1 MAGPLISGGRCF
13 SAFILLLLLLLI
25 SQACDGFLLPRSY
38 KHVFSKGEGVYVR
51 VKSLTS
57 IDTQLPFSY
66 YRLPYCKP
74 LMGIT
79 ESTRNLGQILMGDH
93 VLNSP
98 YRLHMNVNESLHL
111 CTTPPLSESDVKL
124 LKQKTRDLY
133 QVNMILDDLPL
144 MRYERRGGF
153 ENRWVGFP
161 VGYTAMETDDDY
173 LINHLKFRV
182 LIHELEEKDHGEAY
196 EIVGVEVVP
205 CSIKYDPGKMSK
217 LQMYDPIPSQSCS
230 LELDKSQVIREKERV
245 SFSYEIEFVKSEVR
259 WESRWDAYLA
269 TEDAQF
275 HWSSIVNSLIV
286 MFLFAGGVLKILKN
300 SVGAY
305 GARRNQEFNE
315 QVHQAKE
322 KLPGWRLVRGDVFRE
337 PGHSKLLCVMVG
349 NGVQITGTAILTV
362 VFAALGFMPP
372 ASQGMLPLGLIVFYL
387 LLGVASGY
395 AGVRLWI
402 TIKGSPE
409 EWKSVSWSIACFF
422 PGFVFVILALLDIIY
437 RENHSTRAS
446 SIYARLQLYV
456 LWFSISVPLNLSGG
470 YLATRAERTPHP
482 VNTNHVPREIT
493 APRYRSWFLVL
504 VCGSI
509 AFSVLFLQLFFILSS
524 IWLGHFYS
532 AFGFLLIVLLLL
544 VVVCAQ
550 VSVVLTHLRLRAEDW
565 KWWWK
570 AFFASGSVGFYV
582 FSYCTNYLIH
592 DLNGLSGSASATLYL
607 GYSLIISIAVM
618 LSTGS
623 VGFLTSFYF
632 VRYLYSSL
640 DIEGDQKS
648 EESVELIAE

>member
-1 MAGPLISGGRCF
+1 
-13 SAFILLLLLLLI
+13 
-25 SQACDGFLLPRSY
+25 
-38 KHVFSKGEGVYVR
+38 
-51 VKSLTS
+51 
-57 IDTQLPFSY
+57 
-66 YRLPYCKP
+66 
-74 LMGIT
+74 MGIVET
-79 ESTRNLGQILMGDH
+79 QNLGQILMGDQ

-98 YRLHMNVNESLHL
+98 YRLRMNVNESLYL
-111 CTTPPLSESDVKL
+111 CTTPPLSEYDVKL
-124 LKQKTRDLY
+124 LKQTTRDLY

-144 MRYERRGGF
+144 LRYAGRGGF
-153 ENRWVGFP
+153 EIRWIGFP

-173 LINHLKFRV
+173 LMNHLKFRV
-182 LIHELEEKDHGEAY
+182 LLHELEETDYGEFY

-205 CSIKYDPGKMSK
+205 CSIKYDPGK
-217 LQMYDPIPSQSCS
+217 LQMHDPIPSQSCP

-286 MFLFAGGVLKILKN
+286 MLLFAGGVHKILKN

-305 GARRNQEFNE
+305 WARRNQEFNK
-315 QVHQAKE
+315 QVHQATEPQAKE

-372 ASQGMLPLGLIVFYL
+372 ASQGMLSFGLIVFYL
-387 LLGVASGY
+387 LLGVVSGY

-422 PGFVFVILALLDIIY
+422 PGFVFVILALLDFIY
-437 RENHSTRAS
+437 RENHSTRAI
-446 SIYARLQLYV
+446 SIYARLQHYV

-470 YLATRAERTPHP
+470 YLAAQAERTPHP
-482 VNTNHVPREIT
+482 VHTNHVPREIT

-504 VCGSI
+504 VGGSI
-509 AFSVLFLQLFFILSS
+509 VFSVLFLQLFFILSS

-550 VSVVLTHLRLRAEDW
+550 VSVVLTYLRLRAEDW
-565 KWWWK
+565 KWWWN
-570 AFFASGSVGFYV
+570 AFFASGSTGFYV
-582 FSYCTNYLIH
+582 FSYCANYLIH